1 MPEPIILTAAIVGA
15 EVMRK
20 DTPYIPYTP
29 EEIAA
34 EAERCARAGAAVVHL
49 HVREPDGK
57 PSQAPELFGS
67 AIRLIRARCDVVL
80 QTSTGGAV
88 GMSADER
95 CGPLTLQGE
104 LKPEMATLTP
114 GTVNF
119 GEEVFFNPR
128 PLVRDIA
135 RRIRAA
141 GLKPE
146 LEIFDAGMID
156 EARYL
161 QKEGLL
167 DFPGHWDFVLGV
179 PGGLGARTDAVD
191 YLRRQL
197 PEGATWTCAAM
208 GRFQLPMVE
217 LACERGGHARVGL
230 EDNLFL
236 EKGVLAKG
244 SFELVERAAAIARS
258 KGREVATPAQA
269 RQILG
274 LPPRLLSP
282 VS

>member
-1 MPEPIILTAAIVGA
+1 MPEPIILTAALVGA

-20 DTPYIPYTP
+20 DTPFIPYTP
-29 EEIAA
+29 EEIAS
-34 EAERCARAGAAVVHL
+34 EAVRCWRAGAAIVHL

-57 PSQAPELFGS
+57 PSQAAALFGR
-67 AIRLIRARCDVVL
+67 AIGLIRAQCDVVI

-88 GMSADER
+88 GMSVEER
-95 CGPLTLQGE
+95 CGPLTLEGD
-104 LKPEMATLTP
+104 LKPEMATLTT

-161 QKEGLL
+161 HREGLL

-179 PGGLGARTDAVD
+179 PGGLGARPDAVD

-197 PEGATWTCAAM
+197 PEGATWSCAAM

-217 LACERGGHARVGL
+217 LVAERGGHARVGL
-230 EDNLFL
+230 EDNIFL
-236 EKGVLAKG
+236 EKGVLARG

-258 KGREVATPAQA
+258 KGREPAAPARARELLGVAP
-269 RQILG
+269 
-274 LPPRLLSP
+274 LL
-282 VS
+282 

>member
-1 MPEPIILTAAIVGA
+1 MAEPIILTAALVGA

-20 DTPYIPYTP
+20 DTPFIPYTP
-29 EEIAA
+29 EEIAS
-34 EAERCARAGAAVVHL
+34 EAVRCWRAGAAIVHL

-57 PSQAPELFGS
+57 PSQAAALFGR
-67 AIRLIRARCDVVL
+67 AIGLIRAQCDVVI

-88 GMSADER
+88 GMSVEER
-95 CGPLTLQGE
+95 CGPLTLEGD
-104 LKPEMATLTP
+104 LKPEMATLTT

-146 LEIFDAGMID
+146 FEIFDAGMID

-161 QKEGLL
+161 HREGLV

-179 PGGLGARTDAVD
+179 PGGLGARPDAVD

-197 PEGATWTCAAM
+197 PEGATWSCAAM
-208 GRFQLPMVE
+208 GRFQLSMVE
-217 LACERGGHARVGL
+217 LVAERGGHARVGL
-230 EDNLFL
+230 EDNIFV
-236 EKGVLAKG
+236 EKGVLARG

-258 KGREVATPAQA
+258 KGREPATPARA
-269 RQILG
+269 RELLG
-274 LPPRLLSP
+274 LAPHP
-282 VS
+282 

>member
-1 MPEPIILTAAIVGA
+1 MAEPIILTAALVGA

-20 DTPYIPYTP
+20 DTPFIPYTP

-34 EAERCARAGAAVVHL
+34 EAVRCWRAGAAIVHL

-57 PSQAPELFGS
+57 PSQAAALFGR
-67 AIRLIRARCDVVL
+67 AIGLIRTQCDVVI

-88 GMSADER
+88 GMSVEER
-95 CGPLTLQGE
+95 CGPLTLEGD
-104 LKPEMATLTP
+104 LKPEMATLTT
-114 GTVNF
+114 GTINF
-119 GEEVFFNPR
+119 GEEVFSNPR

-146 LEIFDAGMID
+146 FEIFDAGMID

-161 QKEGLL
+161 HREGLV

-179 PGGLGARTDAVD
+179 PGGLGARPDAVD

-197 PEGATWTCAAM
+197 PEGATWSCAAM

-217 LACERGGHARVGL
+217 LVAERGGHARVGL
-230 EDNLFL
+230 EDNIFL
-236 EKGVLAKG
+236 EKGVLARG

-258 KGREVATPAQA
+258 KGREPAAPA
-269 RQILG
+269 RARELLG
-274 LPPRLLSP
+274 LASRPPAP
-282 VS
+282 HP